1 MSTIG
6 ERIRELRKSKNMTQ
20 TEFGKKFG
28 IVKSTV
34 SSYETGN
41 SVPDDE
47 IKRAICNYFN
57 VSADYLLGISIQA
70 EKPAENDELET
81 LFKKH
86 SNIRPIE
93 YRSFPV
99 LGKIACG
106 KPKFADEERETVVLA
121 DAHIDADFILYADG
135 DSMTGARIMPGDIVF
150 IKKQPVVDNG
160 EIAAVMIDDEA
171 TLKRVYYYPEKN
183 KLVLY
188 PENPKY
194 EPLIYINEEL
204 NDVRILGKAVAFQS
218 AVR

>member
-1 MSTIG
+1 MKN
-6 ERIRELRKSKNMTQ
+6 RIRELRQKRGLTQ
-20 TEFGKKFG
+20 IDLAKHLNISQGTLSYWEQGKYD
-28 IVKSTV
+28 V
-34 SSYETGN
+34 
-41 SVPDDE
+41 D
-47 IKRAICNYFN
+47 N
-57 VSADYLLGISIQA
+57 VSLQRIADFFDVSIDYILKRTEI
-70 EKPAENDELET
+70 EKPAENDELEA

-160 EIAAVMIDDEA
+160 EIAAVMIGDEA
-171 TLKRVYYYPEKN
+171 TLKRVYYYPDKN
-183 KLVLY
+183 KLVLQA
-188 PENPKY
+188 ENPKY

>member
-1 MSTIG
+1 MKN
-6 ERIRELRKSKNMTQ
+6 RIRELRQKRGLTQ
-20 TEFGKKFG
+20 IDLAKHLNISQGALSYWEQGKYDVDNISLQRIADFFDVSIDYILKRTE
-28 IVKSTV
+28 I
-34 SSYETGN
+34 
-41 SVPDDE
+41 
-47 IKRAICNYFN
+47 
-57 VSADYLLGISIQA
+57 
-70 EKPAENDELET
+70 EKPAENGELEA

-106 KPKFADEERETVVLA
+106 NPKFADEERETVVLA

-160 EIAAVMIDDEA
+160 EIAAVMIGDEA
-171 TLKRVYYYPEKN
+171 TLKRVYYYPDKN
-183 KLVLY
+183 KLVLQA
-188 PENPKY
+188 ENPKY
-194 EPLIYINEEL
+194 EPLIYTDAEL
-204 NDVRILGKAVAFQS
+204 NEVRILGKAVAFQS